1 MGACESLRYTPRKRG
16 QKGLCCCEAKN
27 YRDMT
32 NTEDVNAK
40 MRACGFEVFDIE
52 DGCFDIEGLVNTLQR
67 AKKSSQPTFVNVR
80 TIIGLGS
87 ARAGDAEAHGIALG
101 AEDVANMKRA
111 YSFDPDR
118 HLVIG
123 PEVRDFFE
131 ELPARGE
138 ELVRNW
144 TALVDDYS
152 RAHPDLAEEFKARA
166 RGELPSN
173 WKDLIPSTFPSQ
185 PTPSRKSNGLVF
197 NPIASKIKSF
207 MVGTADLS
215 P

>member
-1 MGACESLRYTPRKRG
+1 
-16 QKGLCCCEAKN
+16 
-27 YRDMT
+27 MT

-40 MRACGFEVFDIE
+40 MRACGFEVIDIE
-52 DGCFDIEGLVNTLQR
+52 DGCFDIESLIDAFQQSRN
-67 AKKSSQPTFVNVR
+67 SSQPTFINVR

-111 YSFDPDR
+111 YAFDPDQ

-123 PEVRDFFE
+123 QEVRDFFE
-131 ELPARGE
+131 EIPARGQKH
-138 ELVRNW
+138 VASWNQ
-144 TALVDDYS
+144 LVDDYS
-152 RAHPDLAEEFKARA
+152 RAHPDLAEEFKSRA
-166 RGELPSN
+166 RGELPPN
-173 WKDLIPSTFPSQ
+173 WKDSIPTSFPPQ

-197 NPIASKIKSF
+197 NPIAEKVKSF
-207 MVGTADLS
+207 MVGTADLT